1 MLLTRL
7 DGTGLHSQYAILDLM
22 QFLSKIEQIK
32 TIQVWD
38 GAQLENYSRFCIDA
52 EELQRTLL
60 AINLAS
66 APELT
71 LYRLSK
77 IYITLPPE
85 VFQRKQTA

>member
-1 MLLTRL
+1 
-7 DGTGLHSQYAILDLM
+7 M
-22 QFLSKIEQIK
+22 QFLSKIEQIE

-66 APELT
+66 APEPPRLT